1 MPDAFPLLIGAV
13 LANYLVLTQFLGV
26 RPLFRADA
34 RPSEAWVL
42 TVTIAIVVTLP
53 AVTNHLLEMFVLIPL
68 DLEYLR
74 FVAFFFVVVVLAQ
87 GTTVAIRAIYPAA
100 HHALGMH
107 LPLITINCGV
117 LALALLVSEPQ
128 LTLIATILHA
138 LGAAFG
144 FTLAIVM
151 FAALSERLDAARIPA
166 PFRGAPIQLVIVGVI
181 SLAFTGFKGIGG

>member
-13 LANYLVLTQFLGV
+13 LANYFVLTQFLGK
-26 RPLFRADA
+26 RPLFAADT
-34 RPSEAWVL
+34 RPSSAWVL
-42 TVTIAIVVTLP
+42 ALATAFVVTLS
-53 AVTNHLLEMFVLIPL
+53 ALVNHLLEQFVLMPL

-74 FVAFFFVVVVLAQ
+74 FVAFIFVIAALAQ
-87 GTTVAIRAIYPAA
+87 GTTLAIRAIYPAA
-100 HHALGMH
+100 HRTLGLQ
-107 LPLITINCGV
+107 LPLTTINCAV

-128 LTLIATILHA
+128 LSLFATILHA

-151 FAALSERLDAARIPA
+151 FAVLCERLDEARVPA
-166 PFRGAPIQLVIVGVI
+166 PFRGAPVQLVIAGVI